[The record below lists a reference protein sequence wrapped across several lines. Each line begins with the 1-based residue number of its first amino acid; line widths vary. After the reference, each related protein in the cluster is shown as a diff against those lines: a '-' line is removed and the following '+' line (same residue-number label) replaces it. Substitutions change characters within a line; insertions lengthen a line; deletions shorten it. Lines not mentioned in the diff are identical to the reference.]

1 MARELK
7 AIYRAETAEVAAKRL
22 SEFDA
27 GPWGEKYPMI
37 AESWRRN
44 WEHITPFYS
53 YPPEV
58 RKIIYTT
65 NAIESLHMQLRK
77 VLKNRGHFPATK
89 RPPSSFIWPCETS
102 PNRGQI
108 HR

>member
-1 MARELK
+1 VRVGPTLFSPRRSLIPERLRTDRDQIALT
-7 AIYRAETAEVAAKRL
+7 ETAEVAAI

-27 GPWGEKYPMI
+27 GPWGKKYPMI

-58 RKIIYTT
+58 RKII
-65 NAIESLHMQLRK
+65 LH
-77 VLKNRGHFPATK
+77 H
-89 RPPSSFIWPCETS
+89 
-102 PNRGQI
+102 
-108 HR
+108 

>member
-1 MARELK
+1 MTEWRKDPEFSGAIERATAQRLLLRLERELK
-7 AIYRAETAEVAAKRL
+7 AIYRAETAELAAKRL

-58 RKIIYTT
+58 GKII
-65 NAIESLHMQLRK
+65 
-77 VLKNRGHFPATK
+77 
-89 RPPSSFIWPCETS
+89 
-102 PNRGQI
+102 
-108 HR
+108 